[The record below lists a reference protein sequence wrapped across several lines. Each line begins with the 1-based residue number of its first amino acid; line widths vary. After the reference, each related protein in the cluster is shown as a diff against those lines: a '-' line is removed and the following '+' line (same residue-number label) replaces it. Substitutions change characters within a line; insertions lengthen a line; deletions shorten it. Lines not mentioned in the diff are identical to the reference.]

1 MFIVTEFNVEQ
12 LIMMYVQC
20 LGIKNVYVCV
30 LTGKVRLKKICAKS
44 NMWNNSLYPHYMLL
58 SH

>member
-30 LTGKVRLKKICAKS
+30 LTGKE
-44 NMWNNSLYPHYMLL
+44 NMCQK
-58 SH
+58 